1 MLGIPEKP
9 PYVSLYLNVM
19 KKHILTFFF
28 LFISF
33 IALTQAPQGIPY
45 QAIARNGAGNALVSQ
60 NISVKFSILNGS
72 PSGSAVYVETH
83 TTTTSVL
90 GLFTL
95 TVGNGTPQI
104 GTFLGIN
111 WAIGTK
117 FLQVELDPAGGTSY
131 INLGTTQM
139 MSVPYAL
146 YAATSGTPGVTGAT
160 GPQGIQGITG
170 ATGPIG
176 LTGAN
181 GATGVTGLQ
190 GIQGVA
196 GPTGA
201 TGANGTNGATGP
213 TGLQGI
219 QGVAGPT
226 GATGANGT
234 NGVNGATGATGPIGA
249 TGPTGANGTN
259 GVNGAT
265 GAAGPIGATGP
276 TGANGAN
283 GVTGSAGPVG
293 ATGATGSAGVG
304 VPSGGTTGQVLTKVD
319 GTNFNTSWTT
329 PSAASS
335 ASIVVDAATVSGTP
349 SNSNVFGSSNGA
361 QIYTTT
367 LASSGIYMVS
377 FSLKSTAP
385 GGTNIIAY
393 LRLNTTDI
401 AYDGGYYNAG
411 GANDAI
417 VNVTGIVNATA
428 GNTISIRVSD
438 SAGTNPITGKITI
451 VKL

>member
-83 TTTTSVL
+83 TTTTSAL

-95 TVGNGTPQI
+95 TIGNGTPQI

-234 NGVNGATGATGPIGA
+234 NGTNGATGPTGLQGIQGVTGPTGATGANGTNGATGPTGLQGIQGVAGLTGATGTNGTNGA

-349 SNSNVFGSSNGA
+349 SNSSVFGSSNGA

-377 FSLKSTAP
+377 FSLKSTVP

-393 LRLNTTDI
+393 LRL
-401 AYDGGYYNAG
+401 
-411 GANDAI
+411 
-417 VNVTGIVNATA
+417 
-428 GNTISIRVSD
+428 SIK
-438 SAGTNPITGKITI
+438 N
-451 VKL
+451 KLINIIL